1 MSIDSNVLQEMR
13 RKELVSQAMG
23 LIGSIK
29 TEKKA
34 RASAENG
41 KRYCGRPR
49 TAKPDKVDKGP
60 RVFSE
65 QTKERMRV
73 SQQARREREKVSQEA
88 VVDALMTR

>member
-41 KRYCGRPR
+41 KRYCGKPR
-49 TAKPDKVDKGP
+49 IQKPEKKDRGP
-60 RVFSE
+60 RIFSA

-73 SQQARREREKVSQEA
+73 AQQARRERERVQQE
-88 VVDALMTR
+88 